1 MEDGAIIHVDYDLFS
16 GETGDLIETTREEIA
31 KEHEMH
37 QEGRSYTPMVCI
49 VGTGNLIAGFEAAL
63 KDAKVGKEVEVEIAP
78 ADAYGEKDASLV
90 ETISIDKLR
99 RAVQDPNSLYLGA
112 PVNINGRQGYLSY
125 LAAGRARIDY
135 NHPMAGKT
143 LKYVFTVIK
152 EVKGKEDK
160 VLGLLESNSGH
171 SGFEVSFKGDDLS
184 IILPQAMLFDTNAAM
199 LKFRLV
205 TMIRDAVECGK
216 VSFVEVHEPRVIPDL
231 DSDDDGNGDD
241 GEDLTKLSVSDLK
254 ERLKAK
260 GLPVGGKKADLI
272 ARLQDGEEE

>member
-16 GETGDLIETTREEIA
+16 GETGDLIETTSEEIA

-37 QEGRSYTPMVCI
+37 QEGRNYTPMVCI
-49 VGTGNLIAGFEAAL
+49 VGSGNLIAGFEAAL
-63 KDAKVGKEVEVEIAP
+63 KEAKVGKEVEVEIAP
-78 ADAYGEKDASLV
+78 VDAYGEKDASLV

-143 LKYVFTVIK
+143 LKYVFTIVK

-160 VLGLLESNSGH
+160 VIGLLESNSGH

-184 IILPQAMLFDTNAAM
+184 IILPQAMMFDTNAAM

-216 VSFVEVHEPRVIPDL
+216 VSFVEVHEPRIIPDL
-231 DSDDDGNGDD
+231 EDD
-241 GEDLTKLSVSDLK
+241 GEDASEDLSKLSVSDLK

-260 GLPVGGKKADLI
+260 GLPVGGKKAELI
-272 ARLQDGEEE
+272 ARLQDDEEE